1 MRIFSI
7 FESKLNRWSVI
18 RRFLSFILKLVPGVI
33 NFTTFDYLCAMQF
46 SDILGQDYIKSHL
59 TKSAASGRI
68 PHAQLFV
75 GPEGSGTLPMAI
87 AYAQYILC
95 NNSGLE
101 NTGGNEACNLKF
113 EGISHPDLHFIYPT
127 VSTDT
132 VKSKPKSIDFI
143 ADWRQF
149 LKENPYGGLF
159 DWYRILGVQNKQ
171 GEIRV
176 DDAQEI
182 LKSLALKSYEGGYKI
197 MIIWM
202 ADKMNI
208 AASNKLLKL
217 LEEPSD
223 KTLFIL
229 ISENEED
236 IIQTIRSRCQVL
248 HFNALSEKIIAEA
261 LVSSQEIEPRTATKV
276 AHQAQGNYN
285 KALQLLQTD
294 SEDVFFEKWFVDW
307 VRAAFRA
314 KGNAAAIQDLIQWSE
329 QIAGLGRETQK
340 KFLHFC
346 IDMFRQALLLNY
358 QATGLV
364 YMEPKI
370 EKFKLENFA
379 PFVNGKNIDEIFRE
393 LSDAMYHIERNGNAK
408 IVLTDLSIK
417 LTRLIH
423 KK

>member
-1 MRIFSI
+1 
-7 FESKLNRWSVI
+7 
-18 RRFLSFILKLVPGVI
+18 
-33 NFTTFDYLCAMQF
+33 MQF
-46 SDILGQDYIKSHL
+46 SEILGQEHIKSHL
-59 TKSAASGRI
+59 TKSADTGRI

-87 AYAQYILC
+87 AYAQYLIC
-95 NNSGLE
+95 NNQNAE
-101 NTGGNEACNLKF
+101 NNGSNEACNIKF
-113 EGISHPDLHFIYPT
+113 QKTAHPDLHFIFPT
-127 VSTDT
+127 VSTDE
-132 VKSKPKSIDFI
+132 VKTKPKSIDFI
-143 ADWRQF
+143 VEWRQF
-149 LKENPYGGLF
+149 LEQNKYGSLF
-159 DWYRILGVQNKQ
+159 DWYQILGVKNKQ

-176 DDAQEI
+176 DDSQEI
-182 LKSLALKSYEGGYKI
+182 LKLLALKSYEGGYKI

-202 ADKMNI
+202 ADKLNI

-217 LEEPSD
+217 LEEPTD
-223 KTLFIL
+223 KTVFIL

-248 HFNALSEKIIAEA
+248 HFNGLPEKVIADS
-261 LVSSQEIEPRTATKV
+261 LISNKNIESKTAHKI

-285 KALQLLQTD
+285 KALQLLQPD
-294 SEDVFFEKWFVDW
+294 SESTFFEKWFVDW

-358 QATGLV
+358 QAKDLV
-364 YMEPKI
+364 YIEPQV

-379 PFVNGKNIDEIFRE
+379 PFVNGNNINDIFKE

-408 IVLTDLSIK
+408 IILTDLSIK

>member
-1 MRIFSI
+1 
-7 FESKLNRWSVI
+7 
-18 RRFLSFILKLVPGVI
+18 
-33 NFTTFDYLCAMQF
+33 MQF
-46 SDILGQDYIKSHL
+46 SEIFGQENIKSHL
-59 TKSAASGRI
+59 RKSADLGRI

-87 AYAQYILC
+87 AYAQYIIC
-95 NNSGLE
+95 GNQNNENIGL
-101 NTGGNEACNLKF
+101 NHACNLKF
-113 EGISHPDLHFIYPT
+113 KKTSHPDLHFIYPT
-127 VSTDT
+127 VSTEG
-132 VKSKPKSIDFI
+132 VKTKPKSVDFI
-143 ADWRQF
+143 SEWRQF
-149 LKENPYGGLF
+149 LDNNPYGSLF
-159 DWYRILGVQNKQ
+159 DWYQLLGVKNKQ

-176 DDAQEI
+176 DDAQEV
-182 LKSLALKSYEGGYKI
+182 LKLLALKSFEGGYKV

-202 ADKMNI
+202 AEKLNS

-217 LEEPSD
+217 LEEPTD
-223 KTLFIL
+223 KTVFIL
-229 ISENEED
+229 LSENEED

-248 HFNALSEKIIAEA
+248 HFNALPEKIIADGLTCNQNIDSTTA
-261 LVSSQEIEPRTATKV
+261 LKI

-285 KALQLLQTD
+285 KALQLLQPD
-294 SEDVFFEKWFVDW
+294 SESTFFEKWFVDW

-329 QIAGLGRETQK
+329 QIASLGRETQK

-346 IDMFRQALLLNY
+346 IDMFRQALLQNY
-358 QATGLV
+358 QTTSLV
-364 YMEPKI
+364 YMHSQV

-379 PFVNGKNIDEIFRE
+379 PFVNGNNINDIFKE

-408 IVLTDLSIK
+408 IILTDLSIK

>member
-1 MRIFSI
+1 
-7 FESKLNRWSVI
+7 
-18 RRFLSFILKLVPGVI
+18 
-33 NFTTFDYLCAMQF
+33 MQF
-46 SDILGQDYIKSHL
+46 SHILGQDYIKSHL

-95 NNSGLE
+95 NNSGSE
-101 NTGGNEACNLKF
+101 NAGGNEACNLKF

-143 ADWRQF
+143 ADWRLF

-182 LKSLALKSYEGGYKI
+182 LKSLALKSYEGGYKV

-229 ISENEED
+229 ITENEED

-261 LVSSQEIEPRTATKV
+261 LVVSQNIEVRTATQL
-276 AHQAQGNYN
+276 AHQSQGNYN
-285 KALQLLQTD
+285 KALQLLQD
-294 SEDVFFEKWFVDW
+294 DGEDVFFEKWFVDW

-358 QATGLV
+358 QTTSLV

-379 PFVNGKNIDEIFRE
+379 PFVNGRNIEEIFKE

>member
-1 MRIFSI
+1 
-7 FESKLNRWSVI
+7 
-18 RRFLSFILKLVPGVI
+18 
-33 NFTTFDYLCAMQF
+33 MQF
-46 SDILGQDYIKSHL
+46 SQILGQEHIKSHL
-59 TKSAASGRI
+59 TRSADLGRI

-87 AYAQYILC
+87 AYAQYIIC
-95 NNSGLE
+95 SNQNAENSGS
-101 NTGGNEACNLKF
+101 NEACNIKF
-113 EGISHPDLHFIYPT
+113 QKTSHPDLHFIYPT
-127 VSTDT
+127 VSTED
-132 VKSKPKSIDFI
+132 VKTKPKSIDFI
-143 ADWRQF
+143 AEWREF
-149 LKENPYGGLF
+149 LTQNPYGSLF
-159 DWYRILGVQNKQ
+159 DWYQMLGVKNKQ

-182 LKSLALKSYEGGYKI
+182 LKSLALKSYEGGYKVL
-197 MIIWM
+197 IIWM
-202 ADKMNI
+202 ADKLNI

-217 LEEPSD
+217 LEEPTD
-223 KTLFIL
+223 RTVFIL

-248 HFNALSEKIIAEA
+248 HFNGLSETIIAEA
-261 LVSSQEIEPRTATKV
+261 LVSRENTEPKEALKI

-285 KALQLLQTD
+285 KALQLLQPD
-294 SEDVFFEKWFVDW
+294 SESVFFEKWFVDW

-358 QATGLV
+358 QTESLV
-364 YMEPKI
+364 YMEPKV

-379 PFVNGKNIDEIFRE
+379 PFVNGNNINAIFKE

-408 IVLTDLSIK
+408 IILTDLSIK